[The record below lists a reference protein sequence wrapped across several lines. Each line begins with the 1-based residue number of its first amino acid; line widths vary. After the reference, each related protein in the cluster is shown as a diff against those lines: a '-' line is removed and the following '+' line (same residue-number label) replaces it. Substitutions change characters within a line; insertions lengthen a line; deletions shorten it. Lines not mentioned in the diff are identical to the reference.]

1 VRRAGTANQRSASV
15 IDSSS
20 SSHRRRSSGN
30 SSSSGNSNSSGSSN
44 SGSSSRS
51 SSGGNSSRSS
61 SSGGGGDSGGPSEE
75 HRTRDADAG
84 KDEGEREFSEDDLEM
99 HSEPELDDLDN
110 LALEDGAPG
119 ADGWLRGSREDDD
132 ADALEVVYDGA
143 SLAAPELDEDTAH
156 IFDDTELVG
165 GDVHQLSHTHTV
177 LACRDACASYV
188 APPASPPCRAWT
200 LAKEAGHCWLKS
212 KDATR
217 QSVSKAAGRISG
229 VLPMNGT
236 MLGAGL
242 QLDNSSVVNS
252 SRLVL
257 SRTPLTSP
265 PEQRAKQIGA
275 RRAKRTV

>member
-1 VRRAGTANQRSASV
+1 MN
-15 IDSSS
+15 
-20 SSHRRRSSGN
+20 
-30 SSSSGNSNSSGSSN
+30 
-44 SGSSSRS
+44 
-51 SSGGNSSRSS
+51 
-61 SSGGGGDSGGPSEE
+61 
-75 HRTRDADAG
+75 
-84 KDEGEREFSEDDLEM
+84 
-99 HSEPELDDLDN
+99 SEPELDELDN
-110 LALEDGAPG
+110 LALEDETGD
-119 ADGWLRGSREDDD
+119 DGWLRGSHEDDD
-132 ADALEVVYDGA
+132 ADALELVYDGP
-143 SLAAPELDEDTAH
+143 SLVAPELDEDTAH

-165 GDVHQLSHTHTV
+165 GDVQQLSHTHTV
-177 LACRDACASYV
+177 LACRDACAAYV

-242 QLDNSSVVNS
+242 QMKLDNSSVVNS
-252 SRLVL
+252 STSLL